1 MVFIWIIKCFVFL
14 LRYLLIFRQLKSFEI
29 TISISSLTEIIF
41 FSHYK
46 YVFEFVLLFRSL
58 FACLFF
64 TLVIIYPSNFKRH
77 ISRVNNAWNTGF
89 KTPFKSY
96 RFTPY
101 CTAKARNMLEQTKP
115 LLDKSL
121 QYFLRSFRGTGTWA
135 K

>member
-1 MVFIWIIKCFVFL
+1 MILKH
-14 LRYLLIFRQLKSFEI
+14 KSFEI

-41 FSHYK
+41 FSH
-46 YVFEFVLLFRSL
+46 SL

-101 CTAKARNMLEQTKP
+101 CMAKARNMLE
-115 LLDKSL
+115 
-121 QYFLRSFRGTGTWA
+121 
-135 K
+135 